1 MPSNENVTYEI
12 KGIAFSDFEPE
23 HAFAFRDFNSSCIL
37 QRKFFSDF
45 NFGKNLTDKEILSAF
60 AFEITF
66 EVNAADL
73 ELNSEKLLDLS
84 FVLDGYLKH
93 INRHCERLKRY
104 TYEMAVI
111 IADGNNA
118 DVEDMRLRYKR
129 GQKLIG
135 AYGSAYRFI
144 QYLKNDTDKTLK
156 ELDSKIKHWY
166 RKIFSDRLKFARQS
180 TGLTQKKFAQKV
192 GMSQNGFSQFETGQR
207 EPSIPML
214 IRLSKTLGRSA
225 DWLLG
230 QTAW

>member
-1 MPSNENVTYEI
+1 MPNENVYEI

-23 HAFAFRDFNSSCIL
+23 HVFALRDFNSSCIL

-45 NFGKNLTDKEILSAF
+45 NFDKNMTDKEILSAF
-60 AFEITF
+60 KFEITF
-66 EVNAADL
+66 EINAADL

-84 FVLDGYLKH
+84 FVLDAYLKH

-104 TYEMAVI
+104 TYEVASV
-111 IADGNNA
+111 IADGNIVN
-118 DVEDMRLRYKR
+118 VEDMRLRYKR
-129 GQKLIG
+129 GQKLII
-135 AYGSAYRFI
+135 AYSSACRFI
-144 QYLKNDTDKTLK
+144 QWLKKDTDETLK
-156 ELDSKIKHWY
+156 EFDSKTKHWY

-180 TGLTQKKFAQKV
+180 TGLTQKKFAQKI

-214 IRLSKTLGRSA
+214 IRLSKILGRSA

-230 QTAW
+230 QTAL